1 MISIATRNAARFL
14 EVEEDVGVVAE
25 GRRADLV
32 VLSANP
38 LENIS
43 NTKAV
48 DAVFRLVA
56 ASISEQGSA
65 CGLRSNKPMVAW
77 TTFCSLLR
85 LVGYVGE
92 LPDVLSPPLYAGA
105 SGEL

>member
-1 MISIATRNAARFL
+1 MSAWSLR
-14 EVEEDVGVVAE
+14 VAVLIWWSSVPTPLRTSRTQ
-25 GRRADLV
+25 RRLTLCFWLA
-32 VLSANP
+32 
-38 LENIS
+38 
-43 NTKAV
+43 
-48 DAVFRLVA
+48 A